1 MAVFLIVAAAVLS
14 PADGAAVDAAIA
26 AIYRPYR
33 ADPSNPT
40 AVWDR
45 PIWSA
50 AVRAL
55 IAQWRKVIPEDE
67 PDALNDGDWLC
78 QCQDWDDAK
87 FSARVLSRRALGPGL
102 AEATVRVDLGFGEAR
117 DVRLAL
123 RREGRGWKIDEM
135 TSESFPRGLRQAIRE
150 TTAADRKLR
159 ESSRK

>member
-1 MAVFLIVAAAVLS
+1 MAMFLIAAAAVLS
-14 PADGAAVDAAIA
+14 PADAAAVDTAIA

-55 IAQWRKVIPEDE
+55 IAQWQKVIPKDE
-67 PDALNDGDWLC
+67 PDSLNDGDWLC
-78 QCQDWDDAK
+78 QCQDWDDGK
-87 FSARVLSRRALGPGL
+87 FTARVLSRRALGPGL
-102 AEATVRVDLGFGEAR
+102 AEATVRVDLGFGDTR
-117 DVRLAL
+117 DVRLVM
-123 RREGRGWKIDEM
+123 RREGRAWKIDEM
-135 TSESFPRGLRQAIRE
+135 TSDSFPKGLRHAIRE

-159 ESSRK
+159 EGARE